1 MTDCLGEIPVR
12 LMPLPRAAV
21 KDSGKPWL
29 GPVKLMTQQVAK
41 QMVIP
46 VPATPGVQPD
56 QEQVGPLHLLQDSLG
71 SLAADHGVAQRPGQ
85 PVEH

>member
-1 MTDCLGEIPVR
+1 V
-12 LMPLPRAAV
+12 
-21 KDSGKPWL
+21 
-29 GPVKLMTQQVAK
+29 TQQITK

-71 SLAADHGVAQRPGQ
+71 SLAAGHGVAQRPGL